1 MIYYWHFFIESNI
14 TYIILYPSFTIL
26 YHLQTMTNKSDNKQ
40 SVKPQAER
48 IQKILAR
55 AGYGSRREIERWVD
69 AGEITVNGVIA
80 TSGQAISETDKVV
93 LRGQVLK
100 LASKLN
106 ANPQV
111 LLYHKKVGEICSRN
125 DPEGRPTV
133 FDSLPKLSSGRW
145 IQVGRLDINTDGLML
160 FTTDGELANRLM
172 HPSYEIEREYACR
185 ILGDVKEEMLANLKQ
200 GVILEDGKANFNSIT
215 FAGGEG
221 ANKWYNVTLNEGRNR
236 EVRRL
241 WESQELVVS
250 RLRRIRY
257 AHIELKRSLRA
268 GNFEDLDVRGMRKLY
283 EKVKLELEEENFLS
297 KSEYKNRADRN
308 AKFKY
313 GKKAV
318 QNKQKFKK
326 R

>member
-1 MIYYWHFFIESNI
+1 MA
-14 TYIILYPSFTIL
+14 IL
-26 YHLQTMTNKSDNKQ
+26 YHSQAMTDKPNKVAKHESD
-40 SVKPQAER
+40 KPQAER
-48 IQKILAR
+48 IQKLLAR
-55 AGYGSRREIERWVD
+55 AGYGSRREIERWVN

-80 TSGQAISETDKVV
+80 TSGQAIHATDKVV

-106 ANPQV
+106 AKPQV
-111 LLYHKKVGEICSRN
+111 ILYHKKVGEICSRN

-172 HPSYEIEREYACR
+172 HPSYEIEREYASR
-185 ILGDVKEEMLANLKQ
+185 ILGDVTEEMLTTLKK
-200 GVILEDGKANFNSIT
+200 GVMLEDGEAKFNSIQ

-221 ANKWYNVTLNEGRNR
+221 ANKWFNVTLNEGRNR

-257 AHIELKRSLRA
+257 GNIELKRSLRA
-268 GNFEDLDVRGMRKLY
+268 GTFEDLDVRGMRNLY
-283 EKVKLELEEENFLS
+283 AKVKMELEEEGFLS
-297 KSEYKNRADRN
+297 KSEYKSRADRN
-308 AKFKY
+308 AKFKF

-318 QNKQKFKK
+318 ANKYRGKK